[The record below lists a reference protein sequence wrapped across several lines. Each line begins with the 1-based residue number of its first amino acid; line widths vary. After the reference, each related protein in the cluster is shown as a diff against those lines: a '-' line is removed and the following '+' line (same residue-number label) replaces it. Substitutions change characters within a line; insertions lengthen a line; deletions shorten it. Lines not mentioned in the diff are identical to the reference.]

1 MQPRRELTKVST
13 PSSGVDASKV
23 LTDLR
28 RLRELTEDEHGAQR
42 LCWTDAW
49 VHARDWFDSLL
60 EGLDVTVEVDAAGN
74 KWVTLSGDRPEAIVL
89 GSHIDS
95 VPNGGWLDGA
105 LGLLAGLEVVRA
117 VAAAGRPPVTLKLV
131 DWADEEGARF
141 GYGMLG
147 SSAVSGSLDVEK
159 ARVLVDRDGNG
170 LPAVLAGH
178 GVELDRMPE
187 ARGGLAGALAYIELH
202 IEQGPVLE
210 DMGLPLAVVTGTLG
224 VERHV
229 VRFRGQAAH
238 AGPTPM
244 GKRRE
249 ALSAAARLLLELR
262 DAARDTDARFTAG
275 RLVTLPGVAT
285 IVAETA
291 ELTIDQRHP
300 DGEVL
305 ARLLEQARE
314 AASRIALQEQVD
326 VEIERLWNIPPISFD
341 PELREMTA
349 AVIEELTGIGV
360 AHRMESGALH
370 DAAEVARAG
379 VPTVMIFVKSL
390 GGISHTKVENSSDDD
405 LALSVEALAR
415 LTDRVFAWAGQRAPD
430 GSDPG

>member
-1 MQPRRELTKVST
+1 M
-13 PSSGVDASKV
+13 SSPARPVNATQV
-23 LTDLR
+23 LADLR
-28 RLRELTEDEHGAQR
+28 QLRQLTEDEHGAQR
-42 LCWTDAW
+42 LCWTDTWA
-49 VHARDWFDSLL
+49 HARTWFDSLL
-60 EGLDVTVEVDAAGN
+60 EGLDVTVKVDAAGN
-74 KWVTLSGDRPEAIVL
+74 KWVTLSGERPEAIVL

-105 LGLLAGLEVVRA
+105 LGLLAGLEVLRA
-117 VAAAGRPPVTLKLV
+117 VAAVGRPPFTLKLV

-159 ARVLVDRDGNG
+159 ARMLVDREGNG
-170 LPAVLAGH
+170 LPAVLAGC

-210 DMGLPLAVVTGTLG
+210 EMGLPLAVVTGTLG

-244 GKRRE
+244 EKRRE

-262 DAARDTDARFTAG
+262 DAARNANARFTAG

-300 DGEVL
+300 DGGVL
-305 ARLLEQARE
+305 ARLLEQARS
-314 AASRIALQEQVD
+314 AAHRIGLEEQVD
-326 VEIERLWNIPPISFD
+326 VEIERLWNITPITFD
-341 PELREMTA
+341 PDLRDMTA
-349 AVIEELTGIGV
+349 AVIEELTGIGA

-405 LALSVEALAR
+405 VILSVEALAR
-415 LTDRVFAWAGQRAPD
+415 LTERVFAWARQRAVGAECPQPENQ
-430 GSDPG
+430 SAV